1 MTDMGSSPKGVINS
15 PWKLFRGKSKRST
28 AISKKGN
35 DVEPDNDKVRMR
47 RTLSKIKEQEETI
60 FLQIQSKINPNPS
73 FDVIRTI
80 SMQDDK
86 KEKKK
91 FFKKTHHS
99 TSESNQK
106 APDADNS
113 QTQDRVN
120 EMFHVYHEKLHSR
133 PNSRQSQFQAVHGWK
148 GTGQNL
154 FHSSDVSSC
163 HISSDGS
170 VYSSHDDDDDDESC
184 ASSEKSFAEYT
195 VDSSMSSVTVPMAVR
210 TDSVTTSELFSLI
223 STCAA
228 DAAAK
233 LGNMCIYADEEEG
246 TKVQDNIP
254 SKMSEITIPNK
265 SKK

>member
-1 MTDMGSSPKGVINS
+1 MSDKGSSPKGVINS
-15 PWKLFRGKSKRST
+15 PWKFLRGKSKRST
-28 AISKKGN
+28 TNLKKGK
-35 DVEPDNDKVRMR
+35 DVETNNDKVRMR

-60 FLQIQSKINPNPS
+60 FLQIQSKVNPNPS

-106 APDADNS
+106 AHDAVNS
-113 QTQDRVN
+113 QTQDNVE
-120 EMFHVYHEKLHSR
+120 EMFHAYHEKLHSR
-133 PNSRQSQFQAVHGWK
+133 TNSRQSQFQAVHGWK
-148 GTGQNL
+148 G
-154 FHSSDVSSC
+154 DASSC
-163 HISSDGS
+163 HSSSDGS
-170 VYSSHDDDDDDESC
+170 IYSSHDDEEESC

-195 VDSSMSSVTVPMAVR
+195 VDSSMSSVTVPVAVR

-233 LGNMCIYADEEEG
+233 LGNMCIYGDDEEG
-246 TKVQDNIP
+246 TTEQDNIP
-254 SKMSEITIPNK
+254 SKMPEITIPSKSNK
-265 SKK
+265 